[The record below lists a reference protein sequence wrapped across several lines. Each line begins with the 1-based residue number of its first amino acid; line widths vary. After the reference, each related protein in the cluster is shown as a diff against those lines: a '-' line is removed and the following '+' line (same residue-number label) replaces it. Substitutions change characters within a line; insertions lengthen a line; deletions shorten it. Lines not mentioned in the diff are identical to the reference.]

1 VIWSSSSVLHRL
13 FSHKITVGVFV
24 CLALLFIASSFM
36 NLNARERN
44 YVSLQDIRL
53 ASWGLTQ
60 FRDEANMF
68 DRYLL
73 LVDSELANPLLLK
86 IHYDILWSRFTYL
99 LNSTEV
105 SVLRRLGSNTESIE
119 DLYTRFNQLSQPV
132 ADIAGGTS
140 DTATLALVRER
151 WNGINVDIRQL
162 VVENLI
168 GGESGDITEQH
179 DRDLGQL
186 RIIKVGLLVMLWGV
200 LIYYAFALTYL
211 RKQFVIDP
219 ITRTYNRNYLQ
230 RKYVVKKSDTYI
242 AVEIQNSQQ
251 ILTEHGG
258 AEADTLVQLC
268 AKQLSNSIQKHDLLI
283 HTSYC
288 EFVIVKKNSS
298 PNNSGPII
306 DQLIN
311 RANFEWT
318 IGNTKVPIRF
328 VAGIDPAVNDNHAT
342 RCWHTRH
349 RNALRALNYA
359 LEKQINYRISDDEMR
374 LAFDTKAEILREL
387 VKLLRHNKGDL
398 KLWLVYQPIVT
409 AMFSTRIAGAEV
421 LLRGRLNDEIDI
433 PPNQIVNICEQNGL
447 GKDLGIWILRQA
459 ALESAH
465 LFSTMNF
472 NGFLSIN
479 LNPSMICE
487 QLPNIL
493 KAHLLSRHIPARQIC
508 LEVTEDNAAI
518 DFERSVPVIQKI
530 RNMGLQFALDDFGTG
545 YSSLEYLHRL
555 KIDKLK
561 IDRCFVADI
570 ETNAKKSQFLAGI
583 ISIASKMG
591 VQTIVEGIE
600 NHEQS
605 DITIRHGA
613 DYVQGFYY
621 YMPMEAKLLHH
632 LLMVEKAHDIAVEK
646 MITGQPIQ

>member
-1 VIWSSSSVLHRL
+1 MIWSSSNVLHRL
-13 FSHKITVGVFV
+13 FSYKITIGVLV
-24 CLALLFIASSFM
+24 CLALLFVASSFM

-44 YVSLQDIRL
+44 YVSLQDIHL
-53 ASWGLTQ
+53 ASLNLAQ
-60 FRDEANMF
+60 LRNEASMF

-73 LVDSELANPLLLK
+73 LVDSELANPLSLT
-86 IHYDILWSRFTYL
+86 IHYDILWNRFTYL
-99 LNSTEV
+99 LNSVEA
-105 SVLRRLGSNTESIE
+105 SVLRRVDSNTESIE

-140 DTATLALVRER
+140 DAATLALIHER
-151 WNGINVDIRQL
+151 WDGINVDIRQM
-162 VVENLI
+162 VIKNLI
-168 GGESGDITEQH
+168 DGESGNITEQL
-179 DRDLGQL
+179 DRDLNQI

-200 LIYYAFALTYL
+200 LVYCAFSLIHI
-211 RKQFVIDP
+211 RKKFVMDS

-230 RKYVVKKSDTYI
+230 RKCVVNESDTYI

-258 AEADTLVQLC
+258 AEADTLVRLC
-268 AKQLSNSIQKHDLLI
+268 AERLSNSIQKHDLLI

-298 PNNSGPII
+298 PNNCGPII
-306 DQLIN
+306 DQLID

-328 VAGIDPAVNDNHAT
+328 VAGVDSAVCDKHTT
-342 RCWHTRH
+342 RHWHTRH

-374 LAFDTKAEILREL
+374 LAFNTRAKILRGL

-487 QLPNIL
+487 QLPDIL

-518 DFERSVPVIQKI
+518 DFKRSVPVIQKI
-530 RNMGLQFALDDFGTG
+530 RGMGIQFALDDFGTG

-555 KIDKLK
+555 EIDKLK

-600 NHEQS
+600 TREQG
-605 DITIRHGA
+605 DIAIRHGA

-621 YMPMEAKLLHH
+621 YMPMEAKLFHH

-646 MITGQPIQ
+646 LITG